1 MIKTV
6 RFRTFLMCIFIYILI
21 FKVSFSNVGENT
33 EEVYLQIRAEKL
45 LNDFFMV
52 RYDYETEKMYVGLN
66 TLFYFLE
73 LYNLKV
79 NPEDLS
85 IDGKI
90 GSVKTKVKFDKN
102 EAFAKDGE
110 LFVDT
115 EAIKKKLNFDYI
127 NYDLAMLSLD
137 VKPSFMLPYQ
147 EKEQGRV
154 ERLRLNEKKR
164 MMGKETYNYKM
175 SGKII
180 EPGLLKLNYSKQ
192 NILKQLDSLNYEYG
206 TQLLWGE
213 LYLSGGI
220 RPESNINSGKLTYD
234 NIYMGNNLTFGN
246 INTAFPSFVSLDSSI
261 IGVSFDNYT
270 TYSQTNNGE
279 TVIKG
284 EAEGADSIELYRNGM
299 LVEYLI
305 PTTRDFEFRI
315 PDNITNAKYLLKIY
329 YKDGR
334 IEERA
339 VYSLNDM
346 DALKKGTQRP
356 IIQLGRTQKE
366 KKSQLVLKDY
376 YGLTDNITVGL
387 GYLDLNTDK
396 KYSLLES
403 KLIYN
408 SRVQSFPTLINFT
421 NYYELKQKQSSYEL
435 SLEQQIYDYSF
446 SFRKNKYSKYFYG
459 ESGVK
464 DFSSISFEKSFKDNS
479 FEFGINKRTAI
490 SQEDNQLLEEK
501 TTNIYAGWYTS
512 IFDPFSFSLNV
523 EKSIN
528 GSEKY
533 IKYSPSLS
541 ISYGVTMILDADF
554 TKYEKEK
561 ERDKVEYSLQINK
574 RDVEIIKD
582 SLYMDVGFVAEYKKV
597 KNEEKQMKYG
607 LTFSFD
613 LESFFDVK
621 VNSDIISNNSSNNES
636 SKKMIN
642 TGVNITKVIDLASP
656 LKVYRNTIPVNSYLI
671 KGKVFM
677 DRNGNGVYDNG
688 DTPLEGVE
696 VTLEGRRF
704 KSDKQGNYTAD
715 GIGSGNIVVLDVDR
729 KSIDPMMKPTK
740 GPVKIKTNNSSVIN
754 IDIPIEVVSMITGN
768 IWNAS
773 NFTER
778 EFIQNISMTTIRL
791 EKDGKLYKEIDP
803 EFDGLFFFEDIPPG
817 DYTIKFLYL
826 GQDSIEFSQSEIP
839 LKIKLSNPDEGEYFE
854 GNDTMMRKVQ
864 FKDES
869 NNSLNAEEEKK
880 DTEAQKEL
888 DDNDVDENIDDII
901 NNY

>member
-1 MIKTV
+1 
-6 RFRTFLMCIFIYILI
+6 MCVLFIYMLI

-52 RYDYETEKMYVGLN
+52 RYNYETEKMYIGLN

-90 GSVKTKVKFDKN
+90 GSIRTKVKFDKN
-102 EAFAKDGE
+102 EAFVNDGE

-115 EAIKKKLNFDYI
+115 DAIKKKLNFDYI

-137 VKPSFMLPYQ
+137 MKPNFMLPYQ
-147 EKEQGRV
+147 EKELGRV
-154 ERLRLNEKKR
+154 ERLRLDEKKK
-164 MMGKETYNYKM
+164 MLGKETYNYKM
-175 SGKII
+175 PGKFI
-180 EPGLLKLNYSKQ
+180 EPGLLKLNYTRQ
-192 NILKQLDSLNYEYG
+192 NILKQNDSLSYEYG
-206 TQLLWGE
+206 SQLLWGE

-220 RPESNINSGKLTYD
+220 IPEKSINTGKLTYND
-234 NIYMGNNLTFGN
+234 IYMGNNLTFGN

-261 IGVSFDNYT
+261 LGVSFDDYT

-279 TVIKG
+279 TIIKG

-315 PDNITNAKYLLKIY
+315 PDNITSANYLLKIY

-334 IEERA
+334 VEERK
-339 VYSLNDM
+339 VYSLNDI
-346 DALKKGTQRP
+346 DALKKGAQRP
-356 IIQLGRTQKE
+356 IIQLGRTQKG
-366 KKSQLVLKDY
+366 KKPQLVLKDY

-387 GYLDLNTDK
+387 GYLDLNGEK
-396 KYSLLES
+396 NYSLLES

-421 NYYELKQKQSSYEL
+421 NYYELKKKESSYEL
-435 SLEQQIYDYSF
+435 SIEQQIYDYSL
-446 SFRKNKYSKYFYG
+446 SFRKDKYSKYFY
-459 ESGVK
+459 ENSGTK
-464 DFSSISFEKSFKDNS
+464 DFISLSFEKAFKDNS
-479 FEFGINKRTAI
+479 FELGVNKKI
-490 SQEDNQLLEEK
+490 SVSQEKNQLFEDK

-512 IFDPFSFSLNV
+512 IFDPFSFSFNV

-541 ISYGVTMILDADF
+541 VSYGVTMILNTDF
-554 TKYEKEK
+554 TKYENGKK
-561 ERDKVEYSLQINK
+561 RDKVEYSLQINK
-574 RDVEIIKD
+574 RDVEVIKD

-621 VNSDIISNNSSNNES
+621 VNSEITDND
-636 SKKMIN
+636 SKKMYN
-642 TGVNITKVIDLASP
+642 TGLNMTKIIDLSSP
-656 LKVYRNTIPVNSYLI
+656 LKRYRNTIPVNSYLI
-671 KGKVFM
+671 KGKVFL
-677 DRNGNGVYDNG
+677 DRNGNGIYDN
-688 DTPLEGVE
+688 DDVPLEGVE
-696 VTLEGRRF
+696 VTLEGKRF
-704 KSDKQGNYTAD
+704 ESDKDGNYTAN
-715 GIGSGNIVVLDVDR
+715 GIGSGNIVVLEVDR
-729 KSIDPMMKPTK
+729 KSLDPMMKPTK
-740 GPVKIKTNNSSVIN
+740 GPIKIKTNNSSVIN
-754 IDIPIEVVSMITGN
+754 IDIPVEVVSMITGN

-778 EFIQNISMTTIRL
+778 EFIQNISMTTVRL

-826 GQDSIEFSQSEIP
+826 GQDSIEFSPSEIP
-839 LKIKLSNPDEGEYFE
+839 IKIKLSNPDEGEYFE
-854 GNDTMMRKVQ
+854 GNDTMMRKIE
-864 FKDES
+864 FKDTSKE
-869 NNSLNAEEEKK
+869 SLNEEE
-880 DTEAQKEL
+880 EN
-888 DDNDVDENIDDII
+888 NDVDEDIDDII